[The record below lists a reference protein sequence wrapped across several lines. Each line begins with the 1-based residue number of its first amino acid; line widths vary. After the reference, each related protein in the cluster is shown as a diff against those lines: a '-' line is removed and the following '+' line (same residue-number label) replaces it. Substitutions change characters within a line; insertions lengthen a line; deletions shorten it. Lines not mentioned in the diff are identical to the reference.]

1 MVVSN
6 AALLFWND
14 WLVATRG
21 EGLPVLEWDAAAVP
35 MSLLVFFIVF
45 YGQQAYQRYYQY
57 YSYLTGM
64 TTALMEY
71 MSMVR
76 RHFGDTPEGAWNAAR
91 LMLASQYNGRHSNRH
106 AAVPRV
112 RGRVSADFPPCSA
125 ACVARVAATCSLA
138 AWTGTTTSR
147 SGR

>member
-64 TTALMEY
+64 TTALM
-71 MSMVR
+71 
-76 RHFGDTPEGAWNAAR
+76 
-91 LMLASQYNGRHSNRH
+91 
-106 AAVPRV
+106 
-112 RGRVSADFPPCSA
+112 
-125 ACVARVAATCSLA
+125 
-138 AWTGTTTSR
+138 
-147 SGR
+147 